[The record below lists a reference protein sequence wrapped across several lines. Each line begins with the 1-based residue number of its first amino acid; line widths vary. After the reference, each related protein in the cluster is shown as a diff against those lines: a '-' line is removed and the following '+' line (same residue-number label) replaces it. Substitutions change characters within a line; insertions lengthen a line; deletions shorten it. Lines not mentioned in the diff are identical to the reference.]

1 MLQVSHTALF
11 RSFQAPDVSE
21 FVAQDAK
28 KATPYVAVVEAGETI
43 VAPKV
48 SPTWESLGKRGKI
61 DEDWEYVP

>member
-21 FVAQDAK
+21 FVVQDAK

-43 VAPKV
+43 VAPKAQQNE
-48 SPTWESLGKRGKI
+48 T
-61 DEDWEYVP
+61 